1 MVMVD
6 VGVCTTDEV
15 AISVLCTVIGHQADQ
30 GWVITDG
37 GWMAMS
43 RDLATIT
50 TATAWSAM
58 ATASRSRSWASAR
71 PIGHGVLQWRGEA
84 GVDITERFP
93 VGSSLRIL
101 PNHACATAAQHGQ
114 YHVIPQNGGDGP
126 VWPRF
131 SGW

>member
-43 RDLATIT
+43 RDLGHDHHGYGMVCDGDGKPLPELGFGKANQD
-50 TATAWSAM
+50 TACCSGAARRALISPS
-58 ATASRSRSWASAR
+58 ASRSAA
-71 PIGHGVLQWRGEA
+71 
-84 GVDITERFP
+84 
-93 VGSSLRIL
+93 
-101 PNHACATAAQHGQ
+101 ACASCRTTLA
-114 YHVIPQNGGDGP
+114 PP
-126 VWPRF
+126 PR
-131 SGW
+131 SMASTT